1 MKDNGVEAVKGNGAT
16 DEPAGGGSTERADRL
31 KRLAAGASVTVAAV
45 LIAAK
50 TGAWVVT
57 GSVSLLSTLIDSL
70 LDLAASVVNFIA
82 VRQAMQPPDR
92 EHRFGHGKAEP
103 LAGLAQAAFV
113 AGSAAFLLFEA
124 AQRLAHPVPVKHST
138 FGIAVMVFSIVL
150 TLGLVLFQRFVVKR
164 TGSVAISADSL
175 HYSADLLVNASV
187 IVALL
192 LSVRLGWSAADPVF
206 AIVIALFIVHGA
218 WGIFRSSL
226 KLLMD
231 TELPESDRAR
241 IRAIAISHPG
251 VISVHDIR
259 TRFSGTKTFIQFHLE
274 MDGNLTLIDA
284 HIIAETVM
292 EEVERAFPDAEV
304 LIHEDP
310 YGIKEKRA
318 VFE

>member
-1 MKDNGVEAVKGNGAT
+1 VTDKGSE
-16 DEPAGGGSTERADRL
+16 DKPPAPMSEERANRF

-45 LIAAK
+45 LIATK
-50 TGAWVVT
+50 MGAWIAT

-124 AQRLAHPVPVKHST
+124 VQRLANPVPVKNSN
-138 FGIAVMVFSIVL
+138 FGIAVMVFSIAL
-150 TLGLVLFQRFVVKR
+150 TFGLVLFQRFVVKR

-175 HYSADLLVNASV
+175 HYSADLLVNVSV
-187 IVALL
+187 IIALL
-192 LSVRLGWSAADPVF
+192 LSVHLGWSAADPIF

-218 WGIFRSSL
+218 WGVFKSSL
-226 KLLMD
+226 NLLMD

-241 IRAIAISHPG
+241 IRAIALSHPG

-292 EEVERAFPDAEV
+292 GEVERVFPNAEV

-310 YGIKEKRA
+310 YGVEEERA

>member
-1 MKDNGVEAVKGNGAT
+1 MSDGGGGNGAS
-16 DEPAGGGSTERADRL
+16 EAVSESRANRL
-31 KRLAAGASVTVAAV
+31 KWLAAGASVTVAGV

-124 AQRLAHPVPVKHST
+124 VQRLANPVAIKNT
-138 FGIAVMVFSIVL
+138 NFGIAVMVISIAL
-150 TLGLVLFQRFVVKR
+150 TFGLVVFQRFVVKR

-187 IVALL
+187 IVALV
-192 LSVRLGWSAADPVF
+192 LSATLGWSAVDPIF

-218 WGIFRSSL
+218 WGIFKSSF

-231 TELPESDRAR
+231 TELPEADRAR
-241 IRAIAISHPG
+241 IRAIAVGHPG

-259 TRFSGTKTFIQFHLE
+259 TRSSGTQTFIQFHLE

-284 HIIAETVM
+284 HIISETVM
-292 EEVERAFPDAEV
+292 VEVERAFPDAEV

-310 YGIKEKRA
+310 YGVEERRA

>member
-1 MKDNGVEAVKGNGAT
+1 MTTGGGNGSAHT
-16 DEPAGGGSTERADRL
+16 LSEDRANRL

-50 TGAWVVT
+50 TGAWIVT
-57 GSVSLLSTLIDSL
+57 GSVSLLSTLLDSL

-82 VRQAMQPPDR
+82 IRQAMQPPDR

-124 AQRLAHPVPVKHST
+124 VQRLAEPVAVKNSN

-150 TLGLVLFQRFVVKR
+150 TLALVLFQRFVIRR

-175 HYSADLLVNASV
+175 HYSADLLVNVSV
-187 IVALL
+187 IIALL
-192 LSVRLGWSAADPVF
+192 LSVHMGWTAADPIF
-206 AIVIALFIVHGA
+206 AIAIALFIVYGA
-218 WGIFRSSL
+218 WGIFKSSL

-231 TELPESDRAR
+231 TELPEDDRAR
-241 IRAIAISHPG
+241 IRAIAVSHPG

-259 TRFSGTKTFIQFHLE
+259 TRSSGTKAFIQFHLE

-284 HIIAETVM
+284 HIISETVM
-292 EEVERAFPDAEV
+292 DEVERAFPNAEV

-310 YGIKEKRA
+310 YGIEEKRA